1 MIEMKMISVHYYYTF
16 IAINNSILHGRRYH
30 FLWGS
35 AVWNWM
41 MLSIMLFLKMNFY
54 VNVQKSLSN
63 VPRACEI
70 IAKKANWI
78 KIWIRN

>member
-1 MIEMKMISVHYYYTF
+1 
-16 IAINNSILHGRRYH
+16 
-30 FLWGS
+30 
-35 AVWNWM
+35 M

-63 VPRACEI
+63 VPRTYEI

-78 KIWIRN
+78 KI